1 MPLTVPA
8 VITQHL
14 GVQPSTFQLHPPQSQ
29 IHNTGGHGESYSNG
43 LSMHAVPNLLYDT
56 SWLTLLHTMEP
67 QDAAGKQASAFARY
81 RWEGRCSRSS
91 IELIRYLI
99 AMLYSTS
106 PTVLTNTVNVHLP
119 PRVMQFS
126 SSVLQTT
133 QLMLNQIRS
142 DQIRSNQIKSNQYR
156 LIYSS
161 IPITTHFVPP

>member
-67 QDAAGKQASAFARY
+67 QDAAGKQASAFARCVRCPSHAGTTADSAVPILDGFGAVTIKDEHMSKKY
-81 RWEGRCSRSS
+81 HHRRDEMLIGITFSTVRGFLKNQIGEIPSPSLGEQVGRWEKKMSEDSYQC
-91 IELIRYLI
+91 LL
-99 AMLYSTS
+99 
-106 PTVLTNTVNVHLP
+106 HW
-119 PRVMQFS
+119 
-126 SSVLQTT
+126 
-133 QLMLNQIRS
+133 
-142 DQIRSNQIKSNQYR
+142 
-156 LIYSS
+156 
-161 IPITTHFVPP
+161 